1 MGRLSVKY
9 QIDPSKAQTPRGA
22 NRRKLDASFSS
33 RRFSRGLFW
42 KTLNYFQL
50 YIIWKLGTHSAT
62 PGLRC
67 TDRGNFRQVWNFPG
81 PAVIWVIFG
90 NQSNYFWTWW
100 PKIDEIAPKYKGSP
114 SPPQNKANR
123 RWGSEGMFK
132 PLFELH
138 NDQVPRFVGSP
149 SKEMLKEKSIIR
161 DEKGRQ
167 WIDGNSGF
175 GKYTRQHLFNWRPLS
190 PYQDQS
196 GHVSTA

>member
-9 QIDPSKAQTPRGA
+9 QIDPSKLKLPEAPTVGSWTPPFPAGAQ
-22 NRRKLDASFSS
+22 
-33 RRFSRGLFW
+33 RGLFRENL
-42 KTLNYFQL
+42 KVSSLFNC
-50 YIIWKLGTHSAT
+50 KLDTQCS
-62 PGLRC
+62 PGPRC
-67 TDRGNFRQVWNFPG
+67 TDGGNFRQDWNFPG

-123 RWGSEGMFK
+123 RWGSGGMFK
-132 PLFELH
+132 PLFGLH

-149 SKEMLKEKSIIR
+149 SKEMLKEKSVIR
-161 DEKGRQ
+161 DAREAVNRWKQ
-167 WIDGNSGF
+167 WGGLEES
-175 GKYTRQHLFNWRPLS
+175 TRHHLFNWRPLWA
-190 PYQDQS
+190 YQDQL